1 MKIKKYIIL
10 LIIFLIL
17 FSNTS
22 FADIRNKKEIGLH
35 LGDPITTSLKIPFKK
50 NTFFNVHTGIWTWRF
65 WHDIHYDT
73 PYLSIDYSYI
83 FPFRQ
88 SSNSYY
94 IGIGMAF
101 FFADNPK
108 DSRDCDRAIAIRL
121 PLGFNFYKKDYFSL
135 SFELAPI
142 YQITPRFNF
151 KPYII
156 ELNGGLVLM
165 FSF

>member
-1 MKIKKYIIL
+1 MKKLTIL
-10 LIIFLIL
+10 SLIFFIL
-17 FSNTS
+17 SPNKS
-22 FADIRNKKEIGLH
+22 FAYIRNKNEFGLL
-35 LGDPITTSLKIPFKK
+35 LGDPIAIALKIPVKK

-73 PYLSIDYSYI
+73 PYLSFDYAYL
-83 FPFRQ
+83 FPFRE

-94 IGIGMAF
+94 IGIGVAF

-108 DSRDCDRAIAIRL
+108 DSRDYERAAAIRL
-121 PLGFNFYKKDYFSL
+121 PLGFNFYNKDYLSL

-142 YQITPRFNF
+142 YQIAPPFNF

-156 ELNGGLVLM
+156 ELNGGLLLM

>member
-1 MKIKKYIIL
+1 MKGL
-10 LIIFLIL
+10 LILSLIFFIL
-17 FSNTS
+17 SLNKS
-22 FADIRNKKEIGLH
+22 FADIRNKNEFGLH
-35 LGDPITTSLKIPFKK
+35 LGDPIAFALKIPVKK
-50 NTFFNVHTGIWTWRF
+50 NTFFNAHAGIWTWKF

-73 PYLSIDYSYI
+73 PYLSVDYAYL
-83 FPFRQ
+83 FPFRE

-94 IGIGMAF
+94 IGIGMTF

-108 DSRDCDRAIAIRL
+108 DTRDYDRAAAIRI
-121 PLGFNFYKKDYFSL
+121 PLGFNFYEQGNFSF

-142 YQITPRFNF
+142 YQIAPPFNF

-165 FSF
+165 ISF